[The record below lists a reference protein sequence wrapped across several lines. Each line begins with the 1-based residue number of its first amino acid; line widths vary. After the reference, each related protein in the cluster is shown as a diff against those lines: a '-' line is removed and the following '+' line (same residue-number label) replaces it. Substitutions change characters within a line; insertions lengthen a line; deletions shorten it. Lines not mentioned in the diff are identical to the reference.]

1 MNGKLT
7 DYSTPNIPAS
17 EAVLILHSEI
27 QIAAPAASVF
37 RSLRNTETWRD
48 WNRFVPRVTITHQPP
63 EDDHVTAAEIN
74 EIVRNTSIIGS
85 FDSDLTDGGAGSRR
99 PRSPNEQ
106 PPPRF
111 RLNSISSQASGMSGD
126 QRAHSEAGFLG
137 PRNSLLPHDKRLGIA
152 SGTSGAPR
160 KSGAQLFQDAQ
171 ESRRT
176 SIASGEEPSHK
187 MTGIPNPQSRR
198 SSLASLSDS
207 SDGGRRKSKSGM
219 SSSTRAALASQQA
232 AEKAHAQLMSV
243 YGEPSVRL
251 QIGTKMT
258 FHVRMKAYSPSDF
271 TETKFVVTE
280 ISRPD
285 DPATEQGTTALTRS
299 KTHTLDRQGHYRIVW
314 ATDSEGASI
323 FHLSAVLSGSK
334 MPKYLMQAERV
345 HEIEPIDGESCLYRN
360 WECQKGHAAK
370 TVKKKYGEYLQKM
383 SDIWAGGLKDFC
395 EGLYAPKVA
404 RRDFSISVDQAP
416 IVIQTLT

>member
-1 MNGKLT
+1 MNGKPA

-17 EAVLILHSEI
+17 EAVLVLHSEI
-27 QIAAPAASVF
+27 EVAAPASSVF

-85 FDSDLTDGGAGSRR
+85 FDSDLTDGGNGQRR
-99 PRSPNEQ
+99 PRSPDDQ

-111 RLNSISSQASGMSGD
+111 RLNSIASQASGRASSDAGD
-126 QRAHSEAGFLG
+126 IG
-137 PRNSLLPHDKRLGIA
+137 PRNSLSPYDKRSSVA
-152 SGTSGAPR
+152 SGSSGAPR
-160 KSGAQLFQDAQ
+160 KSGAQLFQEASD
-171 ESRRT
+171 SRRA
-176 SIASGEEPSHK
+176 SIASGEDPSALVGK
-187 MTGIPNPQSRR
+187 NS
-198 SSLASLSDS
+198 SSLASPDS
-207 SDGGRRKSKSGM
+207 PDVARRKSKSGL

-232 AEKAHAQLMSV
+232 QERAHAQLMSV

-258 FHVRMKAYSPSDF
+258 FHIRMKAYSPSDY
-271 TETKFVVTE
+271 TETKFIVTE

-285 DPATEQGTTALTRS
+285 DPQTEQGTTALTRS

-314 ATDSEGASI
+314 ATDTEGASI
-323 FHLSAVLSGSK
+323 FNIGAVFSGSK
-334 MPKYLMQAERV
+334 MPKYLLQAERV
-345 HEIEPIDGESCLYRN
+345 HEIEPLDENSCKYRN

-370 TVKKKYGEYLQKM
+370 TVKKKYGDYLQKM
-383 SDIWAGGLKDFC
+383 SDIWARGLKDFC

-404 RRDFSISVDQAP
+404 RRDFSISADEAP
-416 IVIQTLT
+416 VVFQTLS